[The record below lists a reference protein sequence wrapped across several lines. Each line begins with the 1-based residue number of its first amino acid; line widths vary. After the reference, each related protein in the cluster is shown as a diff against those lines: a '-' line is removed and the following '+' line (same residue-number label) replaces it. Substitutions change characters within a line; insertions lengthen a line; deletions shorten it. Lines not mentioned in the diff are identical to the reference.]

1 MTGARLWFCAVV
13 VLVAAGVAH
22 SAPKQSS
29 TGEAC
34 IKTGSERRDGKDPNT
49 GEKFNCLFDSCTYCG
64 TSGGKIDCSILKT
77 EYSNPTDCRK
87 VASIR
92 GQTGPLLN
100 LPKMKAAPSK

>member
-1 MTGARLWFCAVV
+1 MNASRIFLCAA
-13 VLVAAGVAH
+13 LFLAAAPIAF

-34 IKTGSERRDGKDPNT
+34 VKTGTERRDGKDPAT

-77 EYSNPTDCRK
+77 EYSNARDCHP

-92 GQTGPLLN
+92 NPGGLRLQNPPKLL
-100 LPKMKAAPSK
+100 APSK